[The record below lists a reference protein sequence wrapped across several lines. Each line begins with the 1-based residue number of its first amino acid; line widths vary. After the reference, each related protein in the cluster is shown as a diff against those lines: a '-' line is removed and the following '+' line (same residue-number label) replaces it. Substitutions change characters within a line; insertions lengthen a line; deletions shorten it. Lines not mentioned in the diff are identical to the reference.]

1 MFQSPFVPTSRREH
15 GAGRV
20 MWRGFWVGAAALWL
34 GLASRSPGQIPVLA
48 ETAPPPLKVGYLA
61 ELPVSWRTGMADPL
75 HSIARV
81 LGTAFAPPFD
91 PEYPL
96 PVDNLSGAAS
106 WEELARLIRLGSA
119 EGGAELFPMQGY
131 ELIQQGM
138 ELNLK
143 PLLIASRNG
152 TSLTHFIILISKT
165 SGIQNLRDLES
176 RKILVHRDGCG
187 NLVDFWLDS
196 AIAVGTGKQRK
207 GFARFQTVTQP
218 REAVLPVF
226 FGEVDACVVSLAS
239 YRSVALENAAQI
251 PQKLIQLPEA
261 ESKGL
266 PAQIV
271 ACRGDMPLEVQRR
284 VKETAERLTWSFG
297 QQTGTLIPVDDAAFD
312 HLRTL
317 LAAPA
322 RPQVPRTLP
331 HETIPAAAHLQSS
344 IPATSPAQRP

>member
-1 MFQSPFVPTSRREH
+1 MSQNPFAPFFP
-15 GAGRV
+15 GAGPGKRGE
-20 MWRGFWVGAAALWL
+20 WRGLLGWVAGVWL
-34 GLASRSPGQIPVLA
+34 GLATSSLA
-48 ETAPPPLKVGYLA
+48 QAPLPPETTVPPLRIGYLA

-75 HSIARV
+75 HSIARS
-81 LGTAFAPPFD
+81 LGTAFARPLD

-106 WEELARLIRLGSA
+106 WEELARVILLGST

-131 ELIQQGM
+131 ELIQHGG

-152 TSLTHFIILISKT
+152 AALTQFIILTST
-165 SGIQNLRDLES
+165 ASGIQNLRDLES

-187 NLVDFWLDS
+187 YLVDYWLDS
-196 AIAVGTGKQRK
+196 AIAVGTGKARK

-239 YRSVALENAAQI
+239 YRSVAVENMAQI
-251 PQKLIQLPEA
+251 RQKLFQLPEA

-266 PAQIV
+266 PAQVV
-271 ACRGDMPLEVQRR
+271 ACRGDLPPEVQRR
-284 VKETAERLTWSFG
+284 VRETAQRLTWAYG
-297 QQTGTLIPVDDAAFD
+297 EEKGTLMPAEDVAFD

-317 LAAPA
+317 LTARA
-322 RPQVPRTLP
+322 RPLAPGSPLP
-331 HETIPAAAHLQSS
+331 EALPAAAHLQSS
-344 IPATSPAQRP
+344 IPAGSTAQRP